1 MNGAEKIIN
10 AMKKVNQSNLPKQSE
25 IGSLTVYSKNP
36 LTFQLE
42 NRLKI
47 TPEFYELSNIENWNK
62 LEVGDTV
69 RAFSFNEGQKYYIT
83 EKVPLNSKINSAG
96 MDERIDNNKIRID
109 TLVGKVNAVTTTV
122 TNITTGDVILPS
134 DTLTSDENKI
144 GLWVDN
150 KPIYRDII
158 SCNLGTLSTSW
169 QTLTNLPANFKQLV
183 DLRAVNDFSQTS
195 KNRLYP
201 RYENSNWFVAFDVDS
216 TNSTINVMGKG
227 YDNSDIYLIVEYT
240 KTTD

>member
-62 LEVGDTV
+62 LNVGDTV

-83 EKVPLNSKINSAG
+83 EKIPLNSKINSAR
-96 MDERIDNNKIRID
+96 MDERIDNNKTRID
-109 TLVGKVNAVTTTV
+109 TLTGNVSTITTTV
-122 TNITTGDVILPS
+122 NNIRSGDIVLPS
-134 DTLTSDENKI
+134 AQMLTSENKVGSWI
-144 GLWVDN
+144 DN
-150 KPIYRDII
+150 KPIYREII
-158 SCNLGTLSTSW
+158 PCNLGTLSTYW
-169 QTLTNLPANFKQLV
+169 QPLVNVPTNFNQLV
-183 DLRAVNDFSQTS
+183 NLYAVNNFAITR
-195 KNRLYP
+195 KNRKYP
-201 RYENSNWFVAFDVDS
+201 IYVNTNYFVNFEIDD
-216 TNSTINVMGKG
+216 TNTVINVMGQR
-227 YDNSDIYLIVEYT
+227 IQ
-240 KTTD
+240 